1 MKKIFVIILVLI
13 SVQFTRAQE
22 YKVAKSTGRL
32 ELHLG
37 SVTVE
42 GTTGNEIIFASRE
55 NKGETDKR
63 AEGLTAIN
71 SLGLSDNTGL
81 GLNVSVKGD
90 IISVYNLKKN
100 HTPDVKILVPKG
112 VIVFFE
118 FSNTIGA
125 GTATFRNMEN
135 EIEVSTQYNSVEL
148 DNVTGPLTIKT
159 IYGHVEGTLGATQK
173 SPISIV
179 SIYGYVDLAVP
190 TSAKASLRLET
201 NYGEILVDPALKIAF
216 DGRQGEDK
224 VSGKMNDGGTAI
236 DLICN
241 YGKVYL
247 RKK

>member
-1 MKKIFVIILVLI
+1 MKKLVIAVLVLL
-13 SVQFTRAQE
+13 SAQLTWAQE

-42 GTTGNEIIFASRE
+42 GTTGNEIVFVSRSNSKE
-55 NKGETDKR
+55 SDKR

-112 VIVFFE
+112 IIVFFE
-118 FSNTIGA
+118 HTSTMGA
-125 GTATFRNMEN
+125 GTAVFRNMEN
-135 EIEVSTQYNSVEL
+135 EIEVSVQYNSVEL
-148 DNVTGPLTIKT
+148 ENVTGPLTIKT
-159 IYGHVEGTLGATQK
+159 IYGHVEGTLGTTIK
-173 SPISIV
+173 DPISIV

-190 TSAKASLRLET
+190 PTAKASLRMET

-216 DGRQGEDK
+216 DSRSGEDK
-224 VSGKMNDGGTAI
+224 VSGKMNDGGTSI
-236 DLICN
+236 EVVCN